1 MKVKNLNNQNKR
13 KDLPLL
19 LIVIWETKTIQTH
32 LFHNSINKVIINNKR
47 ISLLVRIKV
56 EQAK

>member
-13 KDLPLL
+13 KDLHLL
-19 LIVIWETKTIQTH
+19 LIVIWETKTIQIH

-47 ISLLVRIKV
+47 INLLVKTKA
-56 EQAK
+56 EQVK